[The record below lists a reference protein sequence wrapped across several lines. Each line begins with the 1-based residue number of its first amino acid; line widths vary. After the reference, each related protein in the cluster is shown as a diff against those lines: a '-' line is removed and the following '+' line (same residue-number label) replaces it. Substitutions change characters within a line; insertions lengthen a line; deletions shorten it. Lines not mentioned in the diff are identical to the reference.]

1 MTDTGADQSTVSKTI
16 RLAFLAPDI
25 VEAFL
30 NGSAPIE
37 INAETLK
44 RLSRLPSSWTEQREL
59 LGFDE
64 GR

>member
-1 MTDTGADQSTVSKTI
+1 MTGTGADQSTVSKTI